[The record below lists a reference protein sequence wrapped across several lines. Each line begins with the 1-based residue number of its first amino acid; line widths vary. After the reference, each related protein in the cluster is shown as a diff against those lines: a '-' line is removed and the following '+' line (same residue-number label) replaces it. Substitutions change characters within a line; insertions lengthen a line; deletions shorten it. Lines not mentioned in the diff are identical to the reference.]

1 MATSLLLQLTLEECC
16 QRLELPEN
24 ILIEIVEY
32 GIVEPDGKTPAEWR
46 FDTAALSRLR
56 QAHRLQREL
65 ELDWA
70 AVAVTLD
77 LLGEVERLRTENDS
91 LKRRLL
97 RFLEL

>member
-16 QRLELPEN
+16 QRLELPED

-32 GIVEPDGKTPAEWR
+32 GIVEPDGKAPAEWR

-56 QAHRLQREL
+56 QARRLQREL